1 MNGAVFA
8 KPQQLTERIDSLFV
22 PATLRSAAVH
32 FLSPWDTD
40 VSSPIGCGPMD
51 LREAKRDALIVLR
64 QEPPLA
70 YTDEIHAAQSFAFL
84 HVNSSNPSVPNA
96 GASLQDARVSRS
108 FKRKRQLATAGR
120 GSD

>member
-22 PATLRSAAVH
+22 PATLRSVAVH
-32 FLSPWDTD
+32 FLSSWDTD
-40 VSSPIGCGPMD
+40 VSSPIVCGPMD

-96 GASLQDARVSRS
+96 GGMNPTPRS
-108 FKRKRQLATAGR
+108 
-120 GSD
+120 D